1 MRKLLVFACVLLIFI
16 AVCPCGHESDAAN
29 MRVACIMELEGGR
42 NWGYWQELYEGL
54 DEAAEAG
61 GVSLL
66 YLETSK
72 ISRVDAVRIACLSDM
87 DAIITIYADDADF
100 LSALIEARAKGILVI
115 FVDRD
120 GPAEYRDVYVGID
133 NISAG
138 RALADYALTQ
148 MQEGDAA
155 VAFRWANHSN
165 LQERLQGMRQEFQ
178 SAGHQFYSYDLTNKD
193 DGESLHIVEDVL
205 ETHPK
210 IEVVLSLYERGSAV
224 LAQFKSGSELLK
236 DKALV
241 CFDMTEE
248 LKFYLQNGT
257 IQCVL
262 VQQPRQIGISC
273 IQVIMDA
280 REAPDR
286 ILENSIF
293 IPYDTITGESG
304 EMNK

>member
-1 MRKLLVFACVLLIFI
+1 MRKLLVITCVLLIFVS
-16 AVCPCGHESDAAN
+16 ACSCGHALDAAN
-29 MRVACIMELEGGR
+29 MRVACVMELEGGR
-42 NWGYWQELYEGL
+42 NWGYWQELYDGL
-54 DEAAEAG
+54 DEAAEAS

-66 YLETSK
+66 YLETRK
-72 ISRVDAVRIACLSDM
+72 ISRVDAVKVACLSDM

-100 LSALIEARAKGILVI
+100 LHALAEARAQGILVI

-133 NISAG
+133 NVSAG
-138 RALADYALTQ
+138 RALANCALMQ

-165 LQERLQGMRQEFQ
+165 LHERLRGMQQEFE

-205 ETHPK
+205 ETHPE
-210 IEVVLSLYERGSAV
+210 IEVLLSLYERGSAV
-224 LAQFKSGSELLK
+224 LAQYKSGSELLK
-236 DKALV
+236 DKTLV

-248 LKFYLQNGT
+248 LEFYLQNGT

-262 VQQPRQIGISC
+262 VQQPRKIGISC
-273 IQVIMDA
+273 IQAILDA
-280 REAPDR
+280 RETPDR
-286 ILENSIF
+286 RPKSSIL

-304 EMNK
+304 EINK